1 MKIWIFAKKEN
12 QKNYEN
18 KRFAEEAAK
27 MKIKLDFVSPEDFE
41 IIEPRVS
48 NLTILYKHKPI
59 ELPDCVIPRMGS
71 GTTYFGLAV
80 LRQLEQIGVC
90 LINHAR
96 GIESSKDKLE
106 ATQILSSRNIPIP
119 KTMLAKSTFQIS
131 FIKREFHFPI
141 VVKPISG
148 SEGRG
153 ILLCE
158 TPAQLEDVMELIQ
171 KSSDGRQNIILQE
184 FISDSSGK
192 DIRVFVVGGRAIGAM
207 LRRGKKGSFKANF
220 STGGTVELFPLSP
233 EVERLAVESARALGL
248 DIAGVDVLFDKE
260 GHRICEVNSSPYFKG
275 FEEATKKNIPREIF
289 KFAQICVEERKKVS
303 DVVGA
308 KTMTPKLGT
317 KKG

>member
-27 MKIKLDFVSPEDFE
+27 MKIHLDFVAPEDFE
-41 IIEPRVS
+41 IIEPRAS

-59 ELPDCVIPRMGS
+59 ELPDFVIPRMGS

-106 ATQILSSRNIPIP
+106 ATQILSSKNIPIP
-119 KTMLAKSTFQIS
+119 KTMLAKPTFKIS
-131 FIKREFHFPI
+131 FIKKEFKFPI

-171 KSSDGRQNIILQE
+171 KSSEGRQNIILQE
-184 FISDSSGK
+184 FITDSSGK
-192 DIRVFVVGGRAIGAM
+192 DIRVFVVGGRALGAM
-207 LRRGKKGSFKANF
+207 LRKGKKGSFKANF
-220 STGGTVELFPLSP
+220 SAGGTVELFPLSP
-233 EVERLAVESARALGL
+233 EVEHLAVESARALGL

-260 GHRICEVNSSPYFKG
+260 GYRICEVNSSPYFKG

-289 KFAQICVEERKKVS
+289 KFAQVCVEGRKKVS

-308 KTMTPKLGT
+308 KTITPRLG
-317 KKG
+317 KK